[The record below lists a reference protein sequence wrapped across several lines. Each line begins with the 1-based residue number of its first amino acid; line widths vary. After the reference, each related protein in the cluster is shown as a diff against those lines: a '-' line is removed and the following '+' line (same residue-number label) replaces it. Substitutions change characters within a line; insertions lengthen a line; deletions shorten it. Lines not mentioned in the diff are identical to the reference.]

1 MNKVYSL
8 IGFVSLLLFF
18 GCNNK
23 YPSNILQPDE
33 LENFLYDYH
42 IAQAM
47 GNDVKPGDS
56 YKRQLYIDYVY
67 RKHHVTHAEFD
78 STLVW
83 YTRHAEELSK
93 IYSNLNKRIEKEK
106 SSIVVNDHADQALT
120 ASGDTVNI
128 WMNKRLYLLS
138 SSEYTNKISFSLK
151 TDSSYHKRDIFKW
164 TGNFIF
170 LPTYLHSDQQAY
182 MAFRIKYDNDSIAAE
197 TREIRTLGENSI
209 FIVAD
214 SVQTIKDINGYIY
227 YQGNNKMLVS
237 NIRLMRYHQND
248 STKFINSSK
257 EIKTIHPTVRK
268 DTLQHHDSLRTA
280 PATPQRRLNPTQ
292 VRDSKPI
299 IKKQYIRKR

>member
-8 IGFVSLLLFF
+8 IGFVSLLLLF

-23 YPSNILQPDE
+23 YPSNIMQPDE

-47 GNDVKPGDS
+47 GNDVKSSES
-56 YKRQLYIDYVY
+56 YKRELYIDYVY

-83 YTRHAEELSK
+83 YTRHAEELSTV
-93 IYSNLNKRIEKEK
+93 YSNLNKRIDEEE
-106 SSIVVNDHADQALT
+106 SRIVVNDHANQAIT

-128 WMNKRLYLLS
+128 WMNRRLYLLS
-138 SSEYTNKISFSLK
+138 SSEYTNRISFSLK

-170 LPTYLHSDQQAY
+170 LPTDSRNGQQAY
-182 MAFRIKYDNDSIAAE
+182 MAFRIKYDNDSIVAE
-197 TREIRTLGENSI
+197 TKEIRTLGENAI
-209 FIVAD
+209 YIVAD

-237 NIRLMRYHQND
+237 NIRLIRYHQND
-248 STKFINSSK
+248 STKYINSSR
-257 EIKTIHPTVRK
+257 EIKTILPAVRK
-268 DTLQHHDSLRTA
+268 DTLQHHDSLRTV
-280 PATPQRRLNPTQ
+280 PETPQRRLNPTQ
-292 VRDSKPI
+292 IRDSKPI